1 MAQAPEVCGPIDLS
15 MVQFDTAAPG
25 GQDRLVTQLSGLH
38 DRGVLSDAER
48 GAAKAKVLAG

>member
-1 MAQAPEVCGPIDLS
+1 MAQAPEVCGTIDLS